1 MKYVCVFISKLSTFL
16 FYSNFPKSSESWKR
30 FLHRMARTG
39 IHCALN
45 FERWYCSRFDTFC
58 HRWRRRQFIILQAN
72 LINFYVPFLKKEKLP
87 TLEPRK
93 HNTARW
99 EILQCCHSER
109 RILKKIT
116 LFFEPA
122 TSCILWGGVGR
133 APNVK

>member
-1 MKYVCVFISKLSTFL
+1 MFVFSFPNFQH
-16 FYSNFPKSSESWKR
+16 FYSIQIFRRALRAGKKIY
-30 FLHRMARTG
+30 LHRMARTG

-45 FERWYCSRFDTFC
+45 FERWYCSRFDTLC
-58 HRWRRRQFIILQAN
+58 HRWRRRQFIILQTN
-72 LINFYVPFLKKEKLP
+72 LIKFYVPLKKKKKNCLHWNRASM
-87 TLEPRK
+87 TS
-93 HNTARW
+93 RW
-99 EILQCCHSER
+99 DILQCCHSER